1 MPIRTGRRDLIAA
14 GLHATLLTAAAVT
27 APFPARAQRGGS
39 ITSAIYPGSW
49 DEAFRE
55 HVAPALQHAHGI
67 EPEMQP
73 LFAVD
78 QIAKAAAARGIP
90 PFDCFVLD
98 PGPRAT
104 GVERDLYERFDA
116 SRLTNRANLPAQL
129 VDEWGVGCA
138 AQVVGIA
145 YNPKKVP
152 KPGGYAD
159 LFKEPWVSRLGITGF
174 QTTFGTVSLIEIAK
188 VFGGSETDIEP
199 ALSELKKVLPKIA
212 AVGAPAAMPGLFQQ
226 GQCDVMYTN
235 TQTVT
240 TLRDRGVDIAFAAPE
255 TGASAF
261 FTTLHIAKG
270 SENIENAYRYIDT
283 VVSREVQ
290 SALAQKPYNFVPVN
304 KQVALG
310 PDLPMRNLDE
320 MARFNTHDWSK
331 INPLRGEWIQRFNRE
346 MAK

>member
-1 MPIRTGRRDLIAA
+1 MTFTPTRRAA
-14 GLHATLLTAAAVT
+14 LLGAAVSLA
-27 APFPARAQRGGS
+27 APALARAQRRGGS
-39 ITSAIYPGSW
+39 VTSAIYPGAW

-55 HVAPALQHAHGI
+55 HVAPPLKRQFNI
-67 EPEMQP
+67 DLEMQP

-78 QIAKAAAARGIP
+78 QVAKFAASRGAP

-98 PGPRAT
+98 PGPAASAA
-104 GVERDLYERFDA
+104 ERGMFETFDA
-116 SRLTNRANLPAQL
+116 AKLANRAQLPDFLANQ
-129 VDEWGVGCA
+129 WGVGCN

-152 KPGGYAD
+152 KPAGYAD
-159 LFKEPWVSRLGITGF
+159 LFKDPWVSRLGITGF

-188 VFGGSETDIEP
+188 VFGGSETNIEP
-199 ALSELKKVLPKIA
+199 ALVELKKVLPKIA

-226 GQCDVMYTN
+226 GQCDVIYTN
-235 TQTVT
+235 TQTVA
-240 TLRDRGVDIAFAAPE
+240 TLKGLGVDIEFAIPE

-270 SENIENAYRYIDT
+270 SENVDNAYRYIDT
-283 VVSREVQ
+283 VVSQGVQ
-290 SALAQKPYNFVPVN
+290 SALMKPPYNFIPIN

-310 PDLPMRNLDE
+310 PDLPMRSLDD
-320 MARFNTHDWSK
+320 MSKFHRQDWSK
-331 INPLRGEWIQRFNRE
+331 INPLRGGWIERFNRE

>member
-1 MPIRTGRRDLIAA
+1 MSPKLSRRALLA
-14 GLHATLLTAAAVT
+14 GTAALA
-27 APFPARAQRGGS
+27 APSLARAQKPGS
-39 ITSAIYPGSW
+39 VTAAIYPGAW
-49 DEAFRE
+49 EEAFRDL
-55 HVAPALQHAHGI
+55 VAPALKKSYNI
-67 EPEMQP
+67 ELEMQA

-78 QIAKAAAARGIP
+78 QVAKFAASRGAP

-98 PGPRAT
+98 PGPRITAI
-104 GVERDLYERFDA
+104 ERGMFERFDPA
-116 SRLTNRANLPAQL
+116 KLGNRAQLPPSAA
-129 VDEWGVGCA
+129 DEWGVGCA

-152 KPGGYAD
+152 KPDGYAD
-159 LFKEPWVSRLGITGF
+159 LLRDPWVSRLGITGF
-174 QTTFGTVSLIEIAK
+174 GTTFGTISLIEIAK

-199 ALSELKKVLPKIA
+199 ALAELKKALPKIA

-240 TLRDRGVDIAFAAPE
+240 TLRDRGIDIEFAAPS
-255 TGASAF
+255 TGASSF

-270 SENIENAYRYIDT
+270 SENAEAAYRYVET
-283 VVSREVQ
+283 AVGGPVQ
-290 SALAQKPYNFVPVN
+290 EALMGAPYNFVPVN
-304 KQVALG
+304 KEVPLG
-310 PDLPMRNLDE
+310 AGLPMRSLDD

-331 INPLRGEWIQRFNRE
+331 INPLRGGWIERFNRE